1 MDYRFTSFLK
11 ARLVCSRTSA
21 ASPVPYVFN
30 EVCELSTIAD
40 CFSLL
45 LLLLLLCGRLRVC
58 DEVVNAADVSIN

>member
-45 LLLLLLCGRLRVC
+45 LLLLLCGRLRGC